1 MPTQHEPW
9 ADQSSLPLTR
19 PHTHRPRH
27 VELVSLHKIAAL
39 SQPVGVRP
47 PSCGQIAAAETALL
61 RLLEWHAG
69 FNGGELSRQRMHLAR
84 LAEQARRP
92 TKHMCNARHRPTT
105 SSPHACS
112 VGTCRLQV
120 VGETEVLTPADCAFL
135 QSRHS
140 CQELLWSRWFNFNAV
155 HAAQQRVP
163 QMPQIPQQV
172 QQMQRVPQVPL
183 IQRVQPQPQRLHEH
197 QTRWVQSLVQSQA
210 QRSRLTPALCGAGG
224 AGGVSK
230 LSVPPAVLTGV
241 VRTKWSFSPGAPRRW
256 SL

>member
-1 MPTQHEPW
+1 M
-9 ADQSSLPLTR
+9 
-19 PHTHRPRH
+19 
-27 VELVSLHKIAAL
+27 
-39 SQPVGVRP
+39 
-47 PSCGQIAAAETALL
+47 
-61 RLLEWHAG
+61 
-69 FNGGELSRQRMHLAR
+69 
-84 LAEQARRP
+84 
-92 TKHMCNARHRPTT
+92 
-105 SSPHACS
+105 
-112 VGTCRLQV
+112 

-140 CQELLWSRWFNFNAV
+140 CQELLRSRWFNFNAV

-183 IQRVQPQPQRLHEH
+183 IQRVQPQPQRLHEL
-197 QTRWVQSLVQSQA
+197 QTQQSQA
-210 QRSRLTPALCGAGG
+210 QKSRLTPALCGAGG
-224 AGGVSK
+224 AGSVSK